1 MYSRPRLSPKIA
13 PCPSTITIGSC
24 SGAHHSG
31 MLVNGCQTNCLSV
44 VTKSSV
50 FQSVIC
56 SKTRQVT
63 RNVTLK
69 YVSRGQ
75 HSGERT
81 RLACPFRCLAE
92 MPLLFNQ
99 KRSLA
104 RRQRQHARRVRS
116 QLSREQTK
124 VIMADTSPSK
134 GAQASPH
141 SRTISRSDKSSSTV
155 ARRRRYFFSMISFS
169 TSKSAAS
176 GRSWYVHESSSARL
190 DCRRQM
196 PPKRD
201 ARTSRFTPSSSRS
214 LHTC

>member
-81 RLACPFRCLAE
+81 RLACPFRRLTE

-116 QLSREQTK
+116 PAFPRTNQSDNGGHISQQRRSSIT
-124 VIMADTSPSK
+124 AFPNHF
-134 GAQASPH
+134 AQ
-141 SRTISRSDKSSSTV
+141 R
-155 ARRRRYFFSMISFS
+155 
-169 TSKSAAS
+169 
-176 GRSWYVHESSSARL
+176 
-190 DCRRQM
+190 
-196 PPKRD
+196 
-201 ARTSRFTPSSSRS
+201 
-214 LHTC
+214 